1 MRRCAATAP
10 DRRVPS
16 AAASC
21 SRAGAVAAST
31 RARSRCAAATEAARR
46 ARSVSLSVTACSA
59 ILRSPRSSAR
69 SGSNHSGISQRAVG
83 AGRCR
88 AASSG
93 CWWARVRRWVTAG
106 MSARSKARIVSRVS
120 LASATSVL
128 SVTTQSRLC
137 VAAAGGGDVQAAAGR
152 HRRDEREAVVD
163 GVGLVAVLGRRVA
176 QPDVVVDV
184 VGGQGDGA
192 VSLFTGHG
200 QRTIGPDR
208 RDGPG
213 FPVADRLAGRGDQG
227 AVVAAGGDNVAD
239 VSAFAAGDRRDPVR
253 VEVSGGDSGGLDGVV
268 DGVDMIIRGGDEG
281 DGVAARVVLDP
292 HVGRSRRGD
301 RRGCRG

>member
-1 MRRCAATAP
+1 MGDGGDVGTVEGE
-10 DRRVPS
+10 DHLEGVS
-16 AAASC
+16 GFGDV
-21 SRAGAVAAST
+21 GAVGDDA
-31 RARSRCAAATEAARR
+31 EQ
-46 ARSVSLSVTACSA
+46 VV
-59 ILRSPRSSAR
+59 
-69 SGSNHSGISQRAVG
+69 
-83 AGRCR
+83 
-88 AASSG
+88 
-93 CWWARVRRWVTAG
+93 
-106 MSARSKARIVSRVS
+106 
-120 LASATSVL
+120 
-128 SVTTQSRLC
+128 

-176 QPDVVVDV
+176 QPDVVVGV
-184 VGGQGDGA
+184 VGGQRDGA

-213 FPVADRLAGRGDQG
+213 LPVADRLAGRGDQG

-239 VSAFAAGDRRDPVR
+239 VGVFSAGDRRDGVG

-268 DGVDMIIRGGDEG
+268 DGVDMIIGRGDEG

-292 HVGRSRRGD
+292 RVGD
-301 RRGCRG
+301 RGEVVVERCRG